1 MGGRGAAVVTVPTMR
16 PIALAAPLAALAGCS
31 WQGPPLAGYPGLQY
45 KVVSFYDDHALERN
59 AACPLPR
66 MDAVQAKVVD
76 ETPTRVVMNVRY
88 HWYDDSQGG
97 HARSRL
103 PGMPFPGV
111 GQGSVLGYCN
121 DWGER
126 TFAFAKNSQGGLDV
140 VSMTGPQREQSLSAT
155 VR

>member
-1 MGGRGAAVVTVPTMR
+1 MRRITVAALL
-16 PIALAAPLAALAGCS
+16 ALAACS

-45 KVVSFYDDHALERN
+45 KVISYYDDRAMERN

-76 ETPTRVVMNVRY
+76 ETPMQVVMNVRY
-88 HWYDDSQGG
+88 HWYDDSQSS
-97 HARSRL
+97 HSERRA
-103 PGMPFPGV
+103 PGMRFPGV
-111 GQGSVLGYCN
+111 GPGSVLGYCN

-126 TFAFAKNSQGGLDV
+126 TFTFTKNTQGSLEV
-140 VSMTGPQREQSLSAT
+140 ASMTGPQRDRSLSSS